1 MSDREAPAPSHPR
14 AVAPVTRLL
23 AEVLAATRY
32 EDLPV
37 DILEHTRRSITD
49 WLGSA
54 LSGAIEKPARL
65 AQKVAA
71 GFGSSGEA
79 TIFGAG
85 RASAPAAAFAN
96 GVASHIL
103 ELDDIHRGST
113 VHAAAPIIPA
123 ALAVAEREHVDGRAF
138 VAAVAIGYEAAFRIG
153 EAVNPSHYFFFHPTG
168 TVATF
173 GAAAA
178 AGSLLN
184 LSAREM
190 LDALGSAGT
199 QAAALWEFNADGA
212 MSKHLHP
219 GKAALNGVLAADLA
233 REGFTGATRILEG
246 ERGFFKAMTHRGP
259 DPSTRS
265 GSSRALPR
273 DDAPPAYDETRVTD
287 GLGSRWKIGENGY
300 KLHSCCGHTHT
311 AVDVA
316 LEIRARQRWSPQDVA
331 AMVSGVEI
339 ETYGPGF
346 EIVKEMNPRTPYQA
360 KFSLAYC
367 VAAALVEGR
376 LGLDQFAAER
386 FGPEGVRDPAIAD
399 LVRRTRVSVADD
411 LTKKY
416 PAAWPVRLTLK
427 LKNGALER
435 GAGEYP
441 RGHAENP
448 VSTEELEQKFSA
460 LVGSR
465 FGDDT
470 ARAGLAALHSME
482 RCGDMATLFA
492 SMGRLKA
499 APTYEREPRGF
510 APHR

>member
-23 AEVLAATRY
+23 AEVLASTRY
-32 EDLPV
+32 EDLPA
-37 DILEHTRRSITD
+37 DALEHTRRSITD

-71 GFGSSGEA
+71 GFGGSSEA
-79 TIFGAG
+79 TMFGAG

-153 EAVNPSHYFFFHPTG
+153 EAVNPGHYFFFHPTG

-178 AGSLLN
+178 AGSLLK

-190 LDALGSAGT
+190 VDALGSAGT

-233 REGFTGATRILEG
+233 RAGFTGAARILEG

-259 DPSTRS
+259 GLS
-265 GSSRALPR
+265 
-273 DDAPPAYDETRVTD
+273 APPAYDETRVTD

-300 KLHSCCGHTHT
+300 KLYSCCAHTHT

-331 AMVSGVEI
+331 AMVSGVDV

-399 LVRRTRVSVADD
+399 LVRRTRVTAADD

-416 PAAWPVRLTLK
+416 PAAWPARLTLK

-441 RGHAENP
+441 KGNAENP

-465 FGDDT
+465 FGDDM
-470 ARAGLAALHSME
+470 ARSELAALHSME
-482 RCGDMATLFA
+482 RCGDMARLFA
-492 SMGRLKA
+492 EMGRLPPSLSELRRAGKPA
-499 APTYEREPRGF
+499 AEREPKGF